1 MNTIYINKFRYMPMI
16 NSQIKFET
24 LVWRLMKGLTRNEF
38 WMRVEV
44 KEIWKVSGKCDSNLA
59 TAIT

>member
-1 MNTIYINKFRYMPMI
+1 MI

-59 TAIT
+59 TATT